1 MVLVD
6 KKKKSYSINSNNKL
20 ERIAGIEPVS
30 SAWKAE
36 VLPLN
41 DIRNL
46 KKIISQFIWHP
57 STSPF
62 RGGYFGAYDIISIL
76 AGVRGFEPLNVGVKD
91 RCLNHLTTPQ

>member
-46 KKIISQFIWHP
+46 KK
-57 STSPF
+57 
-62 RGGYFGAYDIISIL
+62 
-76 AGVRGFEPLNVGVKD
+76 
-91 RCLNHLTTPQ
+91 